1 MHHNFFTVLS
11 VTELQALLQAAPPL
25 GAEQRSLH
33 DPRGLEGRVLA
44 QDVYAIDDVP
54 LASRSGMDGYAVRA
68 QDTFGAT
75 ESNPTYLTCVGHIAI
90 EQPPTFTIEAGQCA
104 GIVTGGILPHGADAI
119 VMVEYTQSLDAQC
132 TEIRRAV
139 PPAEYVMRQ
148 GEDARTGC
156 VALPASTLLRPQ
168 EVGLLAAIGAT
179 TVPVYQQ
186 PRVAIIS
193 TGDEVIPAE
202 ASPAVGQVRDVN
214 SHTLAAQVRR
224 SGGEALPLGIVKDD
238 LDALEAALA
247 TALTQAHLVLL
258 SGGSSVG
265 MRDLTVAALER
276 MHGTEILCHGVAL
289 SPGKPLIVAR
299 TAQGKYIWGLPGQ
312 VSSAQVVMTVLG
324 QPFIRHLSGHTDTF
338 NQAHRSAWPQCQ
350 AELARNVAS
359 QQGREDY
366 VRVRLEHRPNQKPLA
381 VPILGLSGL
390 LRTLTAAHGLV
401 RIPPQR
407 EGLEQGQNV
416 SVLLLE

>member
-1 MHHNFFTVLS
+1 MQHTFFTVLG
-11 VTELQALLQAAPPL
+11 VAELQALLQTIPPL
-25 GAEQRSLH
+25 GAEHVSLH
-33 DPRGLEGRVLA
+33 DPCGLEGRVLA
-44 QDVYAIDDVP
+44 QDVYATDDVP

-68 QDTFGAT
+68 ADTFGAT

-90 EQPPTFTIEAGQCA
+90 EQPVSFQLQAGQCA
-104 GIVTGGILPHGADAI
+104 GIVTGGILPQGADAI
-119 VMVEYTQSLDAQC
+119 VMVEHTHQLDEQC
-132 TEIRRAV
+132 IEIRRAV

-202 ASPAVGQVRDVN
+202 STPRIGQVRDVN
-214 SHTLAAQVRR
+214 SHALAAMIRR
-224 SGGEALPLGIVKDD
+224 CGGKPLLLGIVKDE
-238 LDALEAALA
+238 LDALDVALA
-247 TALTQAHLVLL
+247 HGLAQADMVLL

-276 MHGTEILCHGVAL
+276 MADTKILCHGVAL

-299 TAQGKYIWGLPGQ
+299 TGQGKLIWGLPGQ

-324 QPFIRHLSGHTDTF
+324 QPFIRHLSGYTAPF
-338 NQAHRSAWPQCQ
+338 NQSLWPHCQ

-366 VRVRLEHRPNQKPLA
+366 VRVRLEHRQDQAPLA
-381 VPILGLSGL
+381 VPVLGLSGL
-390 LRTLTAAHGLV
+390 LRTLTTAHGLV

-416 SVLLLE
+416 NVLMLE